1 MAELVHITHDS
12 DDFSEWDSKIGSG
25 IATSAG
31 AALGGSAFGVE
42 ATPALS
48 ASFATW
54 SADPGV
60 ALDALRFAARFDR
73 NTLAL
78 SAGTTALIMA
88 LTWNDLLKIYLKEDS
103 GFYKIHIESEEDDTS
118 VQSATSTA
126 TVPAVEV
133 TIEARILRASSDVA
147 SDGAAYVYVNNTE
160 YVSLTGLDNYDNY
173 NNWDLGNFAI
183 YNLVSGG
190 SPSGTWYID
199 EFFVR
204 DDDTQIFSD
213 TFRVLGLAAD
223 IDRLYVTGLK
233 NGVFQLYRYLLD
245 TLAEDATI
253 PEFGS
258 ATDAEID
265 SLDRGLLPAVKPGVD
280 GWPFLFGR
288 DGNDIQVQLSDDGG
302 DNFSDI
308 SDGGWASTK
317 MAIALLPA
325 PLRSDDL
332 IAAFADNDIYRS
344 SVIGTPTWVK
354 LGDAPVTLR
363 RAARHPTAG
372 AELLLAGQA
381 AGEVEYTHNY
391 GVSFEDVSPAVP
403 DEFDGQT
410 EAHADDGYVDSG
422 GAYNNTGA
430 QVLIANLSQNFSIWV
445 RFPSVAIPPGV
456 AITTAYVTFTPDSDY
471 PTGTVT
477 VDISAEDVDDAVAPT
492 DATDFNGKT
501 RTTASETWVVGA
513 LTSGTPVNTPDLSAV
528 IQEIVDRGGWA
539 SSNAMQFLIDY
550 VSAGEGILRRF
561 QAYNHADRPKLHVEY
576 TYGAGIINAIEVSL

>member
-1 MAELVHITHDS
+1 
-12 DDFSEWDSKIGSG
+12 
-25 IATSAG
+25 
-31 AALGGSAFGVE
+31 
-42 ATPALS
+42 
-48 ASFATW
+48 
-54 SADPGV
+54 
-60 ALDALRFAARFDR
+60 
-73 NTLAL
+73 
-78 SAGTTALIMA
+78 
-88 LTWNDLLKIYLKEDS
+88 
-103 GFYKIHIESEEDDTS
+103 
-118 VQSATSTA
+118 
-126 TVPAVEV
+126 
-133 TIEARILRASSDVA
+133 
-147 SDGAAYVYVNNTE
+147 
-160 YVSLTGLDNYDNY
+160 
-173 NNWDLGNFAI
+173 
-183 YNLVSGG
+183 
-190 SPSGTWYID
+190 
-199 EFFVR
+199 
-204 DDDTQIFSD
+204 
-213 TFRVLGLAAD
+213 
-223 IDRLYVTGLK
+223 
-233 NGVFQLYRYLLD
+233 
-245 TLAEDATI
+245 
-253 PEFGS
+253 
-258 ATDAEID
+258 
-265 SLDRGLLPAVKPGVD
+265 
-280 GWPFLFGR
+280 
-288 DGNDIQVQLSDDGG
+288 
-302 DNFSDI
+302 
-308 SDGGWASTK
+308 
-317 MAIALLPA
+317 
-325 PLRSDDL
+325 
-332 IAAFADNDIYRS
+332 
-344 SVIGTPTWVK
+344 
-354 LGDAPVTLR
+354 VTLR
-363 RAARHPTAG
+363 RATRHPIAG